1 MTEAT
6 AVRGDERYISTPMTE
21 ATAVRGDE
29 RYISTPMTEATAV
42 RSSHL
47 ESHFNLWWASLIA
60 LCTALGLASVAVAD
74 AASRDGQRYSTSSVF
89 FWAGILLIFVPIAG
103 RLLMKDTSRRERL
116 TLVVL
121 LVLALYLVKF
131 LGYPIASTFS
141 DEYIHV
147 RNTQDILRTHHL
159 FAFNPLLPTAAYYP
173 GLGAVTA
180 GLVDLTGLSIF
191 ASGLVVI
198 IVARLLFMVCLFLV
212 AEKVTGSDRAA
223 AGASLIYIANPLFL
237 FWGVAFSYENLALP
251 LAAFVVWWLG
261 RTRRA
266 RGPAALC
273 AAAVVIVAVTVTH
286 HVVGFS
292 LAMLLGTWWLVERFT
307 QRPSAARRGVGLIA
321 LLTSTTTL
329 MWFFIVARPAETYL
343 FSQNVLPAFRQT
355 VSLILGHTSPRHL
368 YASGGLASPEWETI
382 AGFAATGALLLALP
396 PALVLAWRR
405 RDRAPM
411 VVAIVVA
418 VLFPLS
424 LVPRLSA
431 YGVNISGRSSEYVF
445 TGLGC
450 VLGLLVTEERS
461 RYRHA
466 KRGTR
471 TGIVGWKRTAV
482 ATGLIT
488 LVFIGEVTI
497 GTPFYELL
505 PETSHPEGYPW
516 LVQPD
521 VVSASN
527 WAREHLGINQRF
539 GAANL
544 GVFALAT
551 YGEQNTLPEETVW
564 PIFFAKS
571 INESVV
577 HIIKSARV
585 HYLFVDWQMTKGV
598 PATPGYYFSPQE
610 PGAGQYKQAFP
621 SAALKKFAT
630 TTCIDSV
637 YHSGSVQIFDVSQ
650 IENGSCVPLATGT
663 AGNKQA
669 SR

>member
-1 MTEAT
+1 MTSA
-6 AVRGDERYISTPMTE
+6 S
-21 ATAVRGDE
+21 
-29 RYISTPMTEATAV
+29 AV

-47 ESHFNLWWASLIA
+47 ESHFNLWWASLIT
-60 LCTALGLASVAVAD
+60 LCTAFGLVSVAVAD
-74 AASRDGQRYSTSSVF
+74 AASRDGYAYRTCSVF

-121 LVLALYLVKF
+121 LGLALYLVMF

-173 GLGAVTA
+173 GLGTVTV

-191 ASGLVVI
+191 ASGLIVI
-198 IVARLLFMVCLFLV
+198 SVARLLFMVCFFLI

-223 AGASLIYIANPLFL
+223 AGASLVYIANPLFL

-286 HVVGFS
+286 HVVGFG
-292 LAMLLGTWWLVERFT
+292 LATLLGTWWMVERFT
-307 QRPSAARRGVGLIA
+307 QRPSAARRGVGLMA

-329 MWFFIVARPAETYL
+329 VWFFIVARPAESYL
-343 FSQNVLPAFRQT
+343 FSENLLPALRQT

-382 AGFAATGALLLALP
+382 AGFAATGVLLLALP

-431 YGVNISGRSSEYVF
+431 YGVNLSGRSSEYVF

-450 VLGLLVTEERS
+450 VLGLLVSEERWN
-461 RYRHA
+461 RYRQQA

-497 GTPFYELL
+497 GTPFYELM

-521 VVSASN
+521 AISASI
-527 WAREHLGINQRF
+527 WAQEHLGTNQRF
-539 GAANL
+539 GAPILSA
-544 GVFALAT
+544 FALAT
-551 YGEQNTLPEETVW
+551 YGEQNTLPEDDVW

-577 HIIKSARV
+577 NTIKSARV
-585 HYLFVDWQMTKGV
+585 HYLFVYWQMTKGV
-598 PATPGYYFSPQE
+598 PPTPGYYFSAQE
-610 PGAGQYKQAFP
+610 PGAGEYKQAFP

-637 YHSGSVQIFDVSQ
+637 YHSRSVQIFDVSQ

-663 AGNKQA
+663 ARNGA
-669 SR
+669 ATR